1 MQKILFVALSLGL
14 TNLALA
20 CGGKPCD
27 GCDKAHAEA
36 TETAVDVSKADGTQL
51 ALAVTGMHCG
61 KCSSKITVAL
71 TNVDGVNAA
80 SVDHEKGT
88 AQIAYDAKKTN
99 PEALIKA
106 IAAVGDFEAKQI
118 VSKEG

>member
-14 TNLALA
+14 TNIAFA

-27 GCDKAHAEA
+27 GCDQAHA
-36 TETAVDVSKADGTQL
+36 AVDATVDVAKADGTQL
-51 ALAVTGMHCG
+51 ALAVTGMSCG
-61 KCSSKITVAL
+61 KCSGKITVAL
-71 TNVDGVNAA
+71 TGIEGVNAA

-106 IAAVGDFEAKQI
+106 IAAVGHFEATQ
-118 VSKEG
+118 VVTKEG